1 MSYRRKRSDGRN
13 QAMQTF
19 WDKLDGTPSTVT
31 HRRIEY
37 RPFKPAPAKPKVY
50 PPRKITKAREEGSLE
65 KDEDV

>member
-1 MSYRRKRSDGRN
+1 MSYRRKRSDGRK